1 MYENGRTKLHRLWCV
16 PRPIEGLD
24 KRSIIGSTKNRSH
37 DGRRLYLGPPT
48 DPDQQDETKVQSG
61 VGFELS
67 RRPWTDDRPSFSST
81 ILIPLIMLRSV
92 QLPTPLP
99 PPSCGLRYCLLEYRV
114 SCSLFLALLF
124 LSCKF
129 SISPYAK
136 CSKVWRPRVRI

>member
-1 MYENGRTKLHRLWCV
+1 MYENGRTKSHRLWCV
-16 PRPIEGLD
+16 PCSKEGLEN
-24 KRSIIGSTKNRSH
+24 RSIIGSTRNRSH
-37 DGRRLYLGPPT
+37 DGRRLYLAPPAE
-48 DPDQQDETKVQSG
+48 PDQRDEKKVQSG
-61 VGFELS
+61 VAFELS

-81 ILIPLIMLRSV
+81 ILIPLVIMRSV
-92 QLPTPLP
+92 QLPTPLLTTF
-99 PPSCGLRYCLLEYRV
+99 CGLRYCLLEHRV